1 MSAIWMPDTG
11 DESAST
17 PDAAPTN
24 AAALKAIK
32 ENLGMLSG
40 PACLY
45 LALHSLAGRQ
55 VNEHATALVRRTGVL
70 VLVLPE
76 SKDYK
81 NHGDD
86 GQAQMAQ
93 RRVRLRQQVMGL
105 VFAGRLKAGDC
116 GEKQH
121 ALKNSGAAPQKRDW
135 IHASSFLIPSNI
147 MRHIAGANEVHA

>member
-32 ENLGMLSG
+32 ENLGMLCG

-55 VNEHATALVRRTGVL
+55 VNEHVAALVRRTRVL
-70 VLVLPE
+70 SLPKR
-76 SKDYK
+76 KDYED
-81 NHGDD
+81 HGDD

-93 RRVRLRQQVMGL
+93 CRMRLRQQVIGL

-121 ALKNSGAAPQKRDW
+121 ALKNSGAALQKRDW
-135 IHASSFLIPSNI
+135 IHASSFLIPFGP
-147 MRHIAGANEVHA
+147 MTATGH